1 MSTENVAFAR
11 LGQIETLEE
20 HAKRQREDRALR
32 AVMADVVADARRS
45 APFDRPGFVPPAAAP
60 GRGNGWR
67 TAPALEMP
75 GGDRTQ
81 RLIEQLCNAL
91 LPHGPAHGR
100 KPDDEPPKA
109 A

>member
-1 MSTENVAFAR
+1 MSTEEIAFAR
-11 LGQIETLEE
+11 LGEMET
-20 HAKRQREDRALR
+20 AAQRQERERQDRELCA
-32 AVMADVVADARRS
+32 AMIGVVADARRS
-45 APFDRPGFVPPAAAP
+45 TPFDRPGFVPPAAAP
-60 GRGNGWR
+60 GRGTGWR

>member
-1 MSTENVAFAR
+1 MSTENIAFAR

-20 HAKRQREDRALR
+20 HAKRQREDRALCT
-32 AVMADVVADARRS
+32 VMADVVADARRS
-45 APFDRPGFVPPAAAP
+45 APHDRPGFVPPAAAP

-75 GGDRTQ
+75 GGEATQ
-81 RLIEQLCNAL
+81 RLIERLCNAL